1 MFTTHELGLWEI
13 NLKRDVVDLEGN
25 KVKEIELPWFFALP
39 VRKDLIRRAYLSEFT
54 ARLQPKGRDPLAGKR
69 TSARSLGVGHGMAR
83 IPRIRPS
90 LRGAFINSTVGGMVA
105 FPPKPEKRIHE
116 EINKKEKR
124 LATLYALAATARREL
139 VTERGHVV
147 KTQVPIIIINDFE
160 SLNKT
165 KEVKEVLKK
174 IGVWDD
180 IVRADE
186 HTKIRAGKGKM
197 RGRRYKKAKGPLFI
211 LSSEEVPVRSALD
224 NLPGVDVVSAR
235 IVSVKHLAPGGVPGR
250 LTVITLKGLE
260 ELTKRLGGT

>member
-1 MFTTHELGLWEI
+1 MFTAPELGLWEVDLKREVI
-13 NLKRDVVDLEGN
+13 NLNGE

-39 VRKDLIRRAYLSEFT
+39 VRKDIIRRAYLSEFT

-105 FPPKPEKRIHE
+105 FPPKPEKKIHE
-116 EINKKEKR
+116 EINKKER
-124 LATLYALAATARREL
+124 RMAVMYALAATARKEL
-139 VTERGHVV
+139 VEKRGHVV
-147 KTQVPIIIINDFE
+147 NSNVPVLIINDFE
-160 SLNKT
+160 NLTKT
-165 KEVKEVLKK
+165 KDVKDVLKK

-180 IVRADE
+180 VVRAAE

-211 LSSEEVPVRSALD
+211 VGSEDVPIRRALE

-235 IVSVKHLAPGGVPGR
+235 LVSVKHLAPGGVPGR
-250 LTVITLKGLE
+250 LTVITLNGLE
-260 ELTKRLGGT
+260 ELTKRLGGK

>member
-1 MFTTHELGLWEI
+1 MFTAPELGLWEI
-13 NLKRDVVDLEGN
+13 NLKRDVFNLDGE
-25 KVKEIELPWFFALP
+25 KVREIELPWFFALP

-54 ARLQPKGRDPLAGKR
+54 ARLQPKGRDPMAGKR

-105 FPPKPEKRIHE
+105 FPPKPEKKIHE

-124 LATLYALAATARREL
+124 LATMYALAATARKEL
-139 VTERGHVV
+139 VEARGHVV
-147 KTQVPIIIINDFE
+147 KGEVPVLVVNEFE
-160 SLNKT
+160 GLTKT
-165 KEVKEVLKK
+165 KEVKDVLKK
-174 IGVWDD
+174 LGVWDD

-211 LSSEEVPVRSALD
+211 LGAEDAPVRYALE

-235 IVSVKHLAPGGVPGR
+235 LVSVKHLAPGGVPGR
-250 LTVITLKGLE
+250 LTVITLRGLE
-260 ELTKRLGGT
+260 ELTKRLGGR